1 MRSLIGV
8 ASKPVDTASKG
19 KEGGDS
25 EPSAKDQGTVQ
36 PKDGKKPDENK
47 KADKKEDKDDKKD

>member
-1 MRSLIGV
+1 VVIVV

-19 KEGGDS
+19 KEGGDA

-36 PKDGKKPDENK
+36 PKGEGKPDENK
-47 KADKKEDKDDKKD
+47 KEDKKDDKKN